1 MKQPLRRNKLRGY
14 TYEILLERKRVAI
27 YSPEREDCVLYTPL
41 GRIVMDAD
49 AVTQLADH
57 IRKVRANY
65 VKAGVVR

>member
-1 MKQPLRRNKLRGY
+1 MEQPLRRNKLRGY
-14 TYEILLERKRVAI
+14 TYEILSGKKRVAI

-49 AVTQLADH
+49 GVTQLADH

-65 VKAGVVR
+65 VRAGMVR